1 MRKILFSLIATSAI
15 FYSANAQTKIS
26 FEALE
31 GYNAG
36 ALGGQKTWTAWTTAG
51 AETTAP
57 ASYTALSTA
66 RASDGVRSVKI
77 LSNESIL
84 ANYGI
89 ESTVPSYNKAVISYD
104 INVEALDGSDN
115 FFIVYSDTY
124 DVVAAV
130 DFDYTG
136 AVAVNDSTEEDLVET
151 SKTYT
156 ANKWYN
162 VKIELDFATHEVKY
176 YVDSA
181 LVHTGTIDS
190 ALTSYGIVDLMTD
203 DYGTSFYVDNIQV
216 KDVTLA
222 TSEVS
227 KKDIFS
233 VYPNPTV
240 DVINFDV
247 TGKINAVEVYDAA
260 GKLVKSAKEGAKSLD
275 LSALSKGN
283 YVVKVQT
290 ENASYTKKVIK
301 K

>member
-1 MRKILFSLIATSAI
+1 MKRILFSLIATSAI

-26 FEALE
+26 FETSE

-36 ALGGQKTWTAWTTAG
+36 ALDGQLTWTAWG
-51 AETTAP
+51 DAP
-57 ASYTALSTA
+57 ISYTSLSTA
-66 RASDGVRSVKI
+66 KASDGVRSVKI
-77 LSNESIL
+77 LSDESVE

-104 INVEALDGSDN
+104 INVEALNGSDN
-115 FFIVYSDTY
+115 FFLVYSDEY

-136 AVAVNDSTEEDLVET
+136 AVAVSDATSEDLIET
-151 SKTYT
+151 SKSFS
-156 ANKWYN
+156 ANTWYN
-162 VKIELDFATHEVKY
+162 VKIELDFGIHEVKY
-176 YVDSA
+176 YVNSE
-181 LVHTGTIDS
+181 LLHTGAIDS
-190 ALTSYGIVDLMTD
+190 SLTGYGIVDLMTD

-216 KDVTLA
+216 TDATLA

-227 KKDIFS
+227 KKDIFR

-240 DVINFDV
+240 DVVNFDV
-247 TGKINAVEVYDAA
+247 AGKINSVEVYDAA
-260 GKLVKSAKEGAKSLD
+260 GKLVKTANGGAKSINV
-275 LSALSKGN
+275 SELSKGN
-283 YVVKVQT
+283 YVVKVKT